1 MLVHA
6 KLGIRIHTFENG
18 NLNMSDQKIPNSS
31 SNAASVS
38 ATETMSTSETLG
50 NIFFDPGATFESL
63 QKKPRFLV
71 VALIMVVMFVG
82 FSVLLFKKVNFEE
95 FMRQQIEKS
104 PRTAQMTPEQK
115 EQAVKMQ
122 SGPVGKTIAYVIP
135 VVAVAVLFSAGAGLY
150 LLGVMAMGGVM
161 SYKQAISVW
170 AYSSLP
176 PAVLGTLVGVIVLL
190 MKPADSIDLAHPE
203 SITQTNLGALLN
215 STSGPVYALLSQMDL
230 FQFYGLFLAA
240 LGLKTVGRIS
250 SGSAWTIVLAFFII
264 KVLGK
269 VGWASMFG

>member
-1 MLVHA
+1 
-6 KLGIRIHTFENG
+6 
-18 NLNMSDQKIPNSS
+18 MSDQNIPSSS
-31 SNAASVS
+31 SNSASDS
-38 ATETMSTSETLG
+38 TTETMSTAETLG

-82 FSVLLFKKVNFEE
+82 FSVLLFQKVNFEE

-122 SGPVGKTIAYVIP
+122 SGTVGKTIAYVIP
-135 VVAVAVLFSAGAGLY
+135 VVAVAVLFSVGAGLY

-203 SITQTNLGALLN
+203 SITQTNLGVLAS

-240 LGLKTVGRIS
+240 LGLKKVGRIS
-250 SGSAWTIVLAFFII
+250 SGTAWTIVLAFFVI

>member
-1 MLVHA
+1 
-6 KLGIRIHTFENG
+6 
-18 NLNMSDQKIPNSS
+18 
-31 SNAASVS
+31 
-38 ATETMSTSETLG
+38 
-50 NIFFDPGATFESL
+50 
-63 QKKPRFLV
+63 
-71 VALIMVVMFVG
+71 
-82 FSVLLFKKVNFEE
+82 
-95 FMRQQIEKS
+95 MRQQMEKS
-104 PRTAQMTPEQK
+104 PRAASMTPEQK
-115 EQAVKMQ
+115 ETAIKMQ
-122 SGPVGKTIAYVIP
+122 SGAVGKTIAYVIP

-203 SITQTNLGALLN
+203 SITQANLGVLAS
-215 STSGPVYALLSQMDL
+215 STSGPIYAFLSQMDL

-240 LGLKTVGRIS
+240 LGLRKIGRIS
-250 SGSAWTIVLAFFII
+250 SGTAWTIVLAFFVI

-269 VGWASMFG
+269 VGWSAMFG

>member
-1 MLVHA
+1 
-6 KLGIRIHTFENG
+6 
-18 NLNMSDQKIPNSS
+18 MSDQNIPSSS
-31 SNAASVS
+31 SNTASDS
-38 ATETMSTSETLG
+38 ATETMSTAETLG

-82 FSVLLFKKVNFEE
+82 FSVLLFQKVNFEE

-203 SITQTNLGALLN
+203 SITQANLGVLAS
-215 STSGPVYALLSQMDL
+215 STSGPTYAFLSQMDL

-240 LGLKTVGRIS
+240 LGLKKVGRIS
-250 SGSAWTIVLAFFII
+250 SGTAWTIVLAFFVI

>member
-1 MLVHA
+1 
-6 KLGIRIHTFENG
+6 
-18 NLNMSDQKIPNSS
+18 MSDQNIPSSS
-31 SNAASVS
+31 SNSASDS
-38 ATETMSTSETLG
+38 TTETMSTAETLG

-63 QKKPRFLV
+63 RKKPRFLV

-82 FSVLLFKKVNFEE
+82 FSVLLFQKVNFEE

-122 SGPVGKTIAYVIP
+122 SGPIGKTIAHIIP

-150 LLGVMAMGGVM
+150 LLGVIAMGGVM

-203 SITQTNLGALLN
+203 SITQTNLGVLAS

-240 LGLKTVGRIS
+240 LGLKKVGRIS
-250 SGSAWTIVLAFFII
+250 SGTAWTIVLAFFII